1 MECELKSR
9 FSDQM
14 NLFCGGYSEQT
25 IEKVDVVTYI
35 FFNTVHCGKL
45 CQILPENFRITAIQN
60 KTADEN
66 TPPRNKQEKME
77 GQDFDTLFMIR
88 SHSESM

>member
-1 MECELKSR
+1 M
-9 FSDQM
+9 
-14 NLFCGGYSEQT
+14 
-25 IEKVDVVTYI
+25 
-35 FFNTVHCGKL
+35 HCGKL
-45 CQILPENFRITAIQN
+45 CQILPENFKINVIQN